1 LDAAVERAQDLS
13 AQPEPASELAGA
25 DLQCRQRDHR
35 AWQGKLFHE
44 RRWPPD
50 AGQEGSA
57 AAGFALLQADTELRT
72 EREPAVMAINIKVNG
87 AMHSVTAA
95 PDTPLL
101 YVLRNDL
108 GLNAAKFGC
117 GLAQCGAC
125 TVLID
130 GKPARSCVTPIDTLG
145 QSEITTLEGLGTLEH
160 PHPLQAAFM
169 TEQAAQCGYCIAGMI
184 MAAKALLDRNPQPS
198 AAEVRQALAENLCRC
213 GTHNRIVRA
222 VLRAAQN
229 GGRI

>member
-1 LDAAVERAQDLS
+1 M
-13 AQPEPASELAGA
+13 
-25 DLQCRQRDHR
+25 
-35 AWQGKLFHE
+35 
-44 RRWPPD
+44 
-50 AGQEGSA
+50 
-57 AAGFALLQADTELRT
+57 AL
-72 EREPAVMAINIKVNG
+72 NIKVNG
-87 AMHSVTAA
+87 AMHSVPAE

-108 GLNAAKFGC
+108 GLNSAKFGC

-125 TVLID
+125 TVLVD
-130 GKPARSCVTPIDTLG
+130 GKPVRSCVTSIDTLG
-145 QSEITTLEGLGTLEH
+145 QSEVTTLEGLGTPER
-160 PHPLQAAFM
+160 PHPLQVAFM

-184 MAAKALLDRNPQPS
+184 MTGKALLDRNPQPS
-198 AAEVRQALAENLCRC
+198 AAEVRQGFAENLCRC